1 MRWENERE
9 SSNVED
15 RRGASG
21 GGAGGGDAG
30 GMGGGRGGRFPIPI
44 GRGGIGVGTIVV
56 ALVGAWL
63 FGINPMTVI
72 EVMSG
77 GGGGVVSAP
86 QLPQQQQ
93 PSQSQP
99 PQSQPQIAQHSGQ
112 PGQSGHSASAADPLS
127 KFVSVVLASTED
139 TWTKVF
145 AQSGSKYPPPRLVL
159 YRGRTAT
166 GCGMGDTAAGPF
178 YCPADQK
185 LYIDLA
191 FYKIMRDQLGA
202 AGDTAQAYVIAHEV
216 GHHIQN
222 LNGTM
227 QQMEQARARMSPA
240 QYNQLSVRL
249 ELQADCFAGVW
260 VHHSQQAKGWLEQG
274 DIEEAINAAAAV
286 GDDKIQREM
295 QGAVRPESFTH
306 GSSAQR
312 TRWFRTGAQGGRI
325 DQCDTF
331 NARQI

>member
-15 RRGASG
+15 RRSSGASPG
-21 GGAGGGDAG
+21 G
-30 GMGGGRGGRFPIPI
+30 GMGGGGGFQIPM
-44 GRGGIGVGTIVV
+44 GRGGLGVGTIVV

-63 FGINPMTVI
+63 FGINPMTVLD
-72 EVMSG
+72 VLGGG
-77 GGGGVVSAP
+77 GGGGVISAP
-86 QLPQQQQ
+86 QQQ
-93 PSQSQP
+93 P
-99 PQSQPQIAQHSGQ
+99 QPQVAQQHGGQPAQGAQH
-112 PGQSGHSASAADPLS
+112 ASDPLS

-139 TWTKVF
+139 TWQKVF
-145 AQSGSKYPPPRLVL
+145 TQSGSKYPPPRLVL
-159 YRGRTAT
+159 FRGRTPT
-166 GCGMGDTAAGPF
+166 GCGAGETAAGPF

-202 AGDTAQAYVIAHEV
+202 GGDAAQAYVIAHEV
-216 GHHIQN
+216 GHHVQN
-222 LNGTM
+222 LTGTM

-249 ELQADCFAGVW
+249 ELQADCYAGVW
-260 VHHSQQAKGWLEQG
+260 VHHSQDAKGWLEQG
-274 DIEEAINAAAAV
+274 DIEGAINAAAAV
-286 GDDKIQREM
+286 GDDKLQREM

-306 GSSAQR
+306 GTSAQR
-312 TRWFRTGAQGGRI
+312 MRWFRAGAQGGRI

-331 NARQI
+331 NAKQL